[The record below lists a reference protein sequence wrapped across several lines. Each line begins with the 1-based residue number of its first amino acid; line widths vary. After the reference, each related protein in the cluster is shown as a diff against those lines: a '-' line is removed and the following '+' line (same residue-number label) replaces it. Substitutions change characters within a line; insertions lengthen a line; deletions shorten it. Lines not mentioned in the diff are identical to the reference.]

1 MTKEEIGHIIK
12 ESRLAAGLTQLQVAE
27 ALGRPQQT
35 VANWELGRSQPD
47 ANTLFSLFGVL
58 GRSVDEAFGFS
69 TKKAPALSGEA
80 LTVARGY
87 DGLDRHGKTAVKL
100 ILDEEQRRMEEA
112 HTGEP
117 DRTVPLYLTPAAA
130 GYTSP
135 AFGEDFEEIAVN
147 DRRVDFAVKIDGDSM
162 APTLQD
168 GDVAYVERAP
178 LEDGD
183 VGVFCLNGDMLCKQY
198 RREENGVVRLVSLN
212 RARADADRTVGE
224 DDTLTCFGRVILQ

>member
-12 ESRLAAGLTQLQVAE
+12 ESRLTAGLTQLQVAE

-47 ANTLFSLFGVL
+47 ANTLFSLFAVL

-69 TKKAPALSGEA
+69 AKKAPALSGEA

-87 DGLDRHGKTAVKL
+87 DSLDGHGKVAVKL
-100 ILDEEQRRMEEA
+100 ILGEEQRRMEEA
-112 HTGEP
+112 QHVHTI
-117 DRTVPLYLTPAAA
+117 PLYLTPAAA

-135 AFGEDFEEIAVN
+135 AFGEDFEEMAVN
-147 DRRVDFAVKIDGDSM
+147 DDRVDFAVKIDGDSM
-162 APTLQD
+162 APILQD

-198 RREENGVVRLVSLN
+198 RRAESGVVRLVSLN
-212 RARADADRTVGE
+212 RARADADRTVG
-224 DDTLTCFGRVILQ
+224 DDDALTCFGRVILQ